1 MDIIIQYAGILIK
14 FLLMASLH
22 SLILSLCSLML
33 SFNLVLLAQRL
44 FQVCEMLLS
53 QVSVQLVC

>member
-22 SLILSLCSLML
+22 SLILSLCSFML
-33 SFNLVLLAQRL
+33 SSSLVLLALRL
-44 FQVCEMLLS
+44 IQVSEMLLPE
-53 QVSVQLVC
+53 VTVQLLS